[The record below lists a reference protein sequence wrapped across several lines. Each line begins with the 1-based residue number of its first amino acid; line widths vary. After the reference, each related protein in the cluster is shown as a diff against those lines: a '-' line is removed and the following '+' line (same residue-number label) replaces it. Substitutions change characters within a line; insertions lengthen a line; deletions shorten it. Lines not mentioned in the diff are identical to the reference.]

1 MCDYDLEIKRL
12 DEGLQIPRTPKVKT
26 RLNADLR
33 LHYKTK
39 YLNKEY
45 SPSEY
50 INSISSTIGKE
61 NVKVLT
67 EEINL
72 DPEYSESST
81 DEYSTNDEGSTSL
94 RCYVCLLKRGE
105 NFSLLH
111 EGFAHAGFCENC
123 AKTLQ
128 ESKNECPICRGLIS
142 GIMRVFQ

>member
-1 MCDYDLEIKRL
+1 M
-12 DEGLQIPRTPKVKT
+12 
-26 RLNADLR
+26 
-33 LHYKTK
+33 HYKTK

-105 NFSLLH
+105 NFALLH
-111 EGFAHAGFCENC
+111 EGFAHAGFLRTVLRHYRNRKMSVQSF
-123 AKTLQ
+123 AD
-128 ESKNECPICRGLIS
+128 
-142 GIMRVFQ
+142 